1 MLRLIIIAI
10 ILCPLALQAQLPEKW
25 NLDYTIK
32 LSHTGSMSGDA
43 THIEYSYEK
52 CMYEYISPEGKTTR
66 FAFKMTK
73 AMREEVLA
81 KMNTLK
87 IDKIKSGPG
96 VRVVNDGWFESICL
110 GTHCIEGGTSA
121 ALSREDKDTFI
132 LASGYLEQFAMER
145 KPK

>member
-1 MLRLIIIAI
+1 MLRLIALAL
-10 ILCPLALQAQLPEKW
+10 ILFPLACQAQLPEKW
-25 NLDYTIK
+25 NHDYTIK

-43 THIEYSYEK
+43 THIEYSYEQ
-52 CMYEYISPEGKTTR
+52 CVYEYISPEGKTTR
-66 FAFKMTK
+66 FSFKMTE
-73 AMREEVLA
+73 AMRAEVLA

-110 GTHCIEGGTSA
+110 GTYCIEGGTSA
-121 ALSREDKDTFI
+121 GLSSEDKDTFI
-132 LASGYLEQFAMER
+132 LAFGYLEQFAMER